1 MPSSGPRRAAQPG
14 RTGGFAPARA
24 RACAYA
30 VLRRVFEQGAYA
42 DLALRSQARDLDAR
56 DRALAMRLAYG
67 AVQRRGTLDHLIER
81 LAERPVGKLDA
92 PLLAALRLGLYE
104 LLYLGGAP
112 DHAVVA
118 DAVELAKAARAG
130 HGLVNAVLRRA
141 TREGAALLA
150 ELDDATPERA
160 AVKHSHPEW
169 IARLW
174 WEELGTDD
182 ARALLAF
189 DNEPGELALRV
200 NTLVAEPATVAAQL
214 SAGLATDAAQLS
226 ADPATD
232 AAQLSADP
240 ATVAAQLSAD
250 LASVTAQLSADPALR
265 GEEEQ
270 RPVALRGDPGIPEA
284 LVLEGPWDVHG
295 SPQWRAG
302 AVLAQS
308 RAAMLPAR
316 ALAPEPGERVLDLC
330 AAPGGKSTHLAALM
344 EGRGEVVAVERNRR
358 RAAELQRTVERLRA
372 QGSVRVVLGD
382 AARPLEG
389 EAPFDRVLVDPP
401 CSGLGTLQA
410 RADLRWRVTP
420 KDVTQLAR
428 IQAGILAAG
437 AAAVRPGG
445 VLVYSTC
452 TISPTENQHQIS
464 AFLESNPDFALE
476 DLGAELPGLRQGRC
490 VLTLPHRD
498 RTAGF
503 FIARLRRG

>member
-1 MPSSGPRRAAQPG
+1 MPPAERAGARVRQPPG
-14 RTGGFAPARA
+14 RVAPA

-30 VLRRVFEQGAYA
+30 VLRRVFEGGAYA
-42 DLALRSQARDLDAR
+42 DFALRSQAQELDAR

-67 AVQRRGTLDHLIER
+67 AVQRRGTLDYLIER

-92 PLLAALRLGLYE
+92 PLVAALRLGLYE

-118 DAVELAKAARAG
+118 DAVELAKAGRGG

-150 ELDDATPERA
+150 ELDDGTPEGA
-160 AVKHSHPEW
+160 ALKHSHPRW
-169 IARLW
+169 IAELW
-174 WEELGTDD
+174 WEELGAQG
-182 ARALLAF
+182 ARALLAA

-200 NTLVAEPATVAAQL
+200 NTLVAEPAAVAAQL
-214 SAGLATDAAQLS
+214 LAETGMLVDSGMRAKRVS
-226 ADPATD
+226 PE
-232 AAQLSADP
+232 SVGGP
-240 ATVAAQLSAD
+240 YPP
-250 LASVTAQLSADPALR
+250 ASVEGECLPVSVAPALR
-265 GEEEQ
+265 AGDS
-270 RPVALRGDPGIPEA
+270 RAVAVHGDPVIPEA
-284 LVLEGPWDVHG
+284 LVVEGPWDVHG
-295 SPQWRAG
+295 SALWRAG

-308 RAAMLPAR
+308 RGAMLPAR
-316 ALAPEPGERVLDLC
+316 ALAPQPGERVLDLC

-372 QGSVRVVLGD
+372 QGCVRVVLGD

-389 EAPFDRVLVDPP
+389 EGSGFDRVLVDPP

-410 RADLRWRVTP
+410 RADLRWRITP
-420 KDVTQLAR
+420 RDVEQLAR
-428 IQAGILAAG
+428 TQAEILAAG

-452 TISPTENQHQIS
+452 TVSPTENERQIS
-464 AFLESNPDFALE
+464 AFLESTPDFALE
-476 DLGAELPGLRQGRC
+476 NLGAELPALSRGSC

>member
-1 MPSSGPRRAAQPG
+1 M
-14 RTGGFAPARA
+14 
-24 RACAYA
+24 
-30 VLRRVFEQGAYA
+30 VLRRVFERGAYA
-42 DLALRSQARDLDAR
+42 DLALRSEARDLDAR

-67 AVQRRGTLDHLIER
+67 AVQRRDTLDYLIER
-81 LAERPVGKLDA
+81 LAERPAGKLDA

-118 DAVELAKAARAG
+118 DAVELAKRSGAGVGGGGGGRRVGGRGG

-141 TREGAALLA
+141 TREGAALLV
-150 ELDDATPERA
+150 ELEDGTPEGA
-160 AVKHSHPEW
+160 ALAHSHPEW

-174 WEELGTDD
+174 WDELGAEE

-200 NTLVAEPATVAAQL
+200 NTLVAEPATVRAQL
-214 SAGLATDAAQLS
+214 
-226 ADPATD
+226 P
-232 AAQLSADP
+232 
-240 ATVAAQLSAD
+240 V
-250 LASVTAQLSADPALR
+250 SVH
-265 GEEEQ
+265 
-270 RPVALRGDPGIPEA
+270 GDPGIPEA

-302 AVLAQS
+302 ALLAQS

-344 EGRGEVVAVERNRR
+344 GGRGEVVAVERNRR

-372 QGSVRVVLGD
+372 EGCVRVVLGD
-382 AARPLEG
+382 AERPLEG
-389 EAPFDRVLVDPP
+389 EAPFDRVLMDPP

-410 RADLRWRVTP
+410 RADLRWRVAP
-420 KDVTQLAR
+420 GDPARLAATQA
-428 IQAGILAAG
+428 AILAAG

-452 TISPTENQHQIS
+452 TISATENERQIS
-464 AFLESNPDFALE
+464 AFLESNPDFALD
-476 DLGAELPGLRQGRC
+476 DLGAELPDRRSGAPVGLRPGYC

-503 FIARLRRG
+503 FIARLRRR